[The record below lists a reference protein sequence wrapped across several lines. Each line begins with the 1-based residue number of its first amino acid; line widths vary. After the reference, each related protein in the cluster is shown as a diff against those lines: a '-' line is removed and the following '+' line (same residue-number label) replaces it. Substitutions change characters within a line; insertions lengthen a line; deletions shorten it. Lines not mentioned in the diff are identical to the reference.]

1 MDPTVGQKEFGP
13 YCVRAFLGFPCL
25 QQSSNFPFPLA
36 SPLFMFTASSISAIP
51 QLVPRLRIDLFFF
64 FLSST
69 LLSL

>member
-1 MDPTVGQKEFGP
+1 MDPEEKSKFGSLLRACIPRVPLLAAVFEF
-13 YCVRAFLGFPCL
+13 FLSPSL
-25 QQSSNFPFPLA
+25 PL
-36 SPLFMFTASSISAIP
+36 LFMFTASSISAIP